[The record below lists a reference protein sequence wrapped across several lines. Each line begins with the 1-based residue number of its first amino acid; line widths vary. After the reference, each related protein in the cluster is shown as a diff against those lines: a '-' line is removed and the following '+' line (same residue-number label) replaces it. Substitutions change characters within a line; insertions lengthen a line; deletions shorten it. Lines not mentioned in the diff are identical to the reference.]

1 MHCCIDEFCYLGD
14 MVSIDG
20 AAVAVQT
27 RVRKGWK
34 RIRQIVPLFTNNNV
48 SLFMRGLCA
57 KLFVTQQ

>member
-1 MHCCIDEFCYLGD
+1 
-14 MVSIDG
+14 VSIDG